1 MHKPFEGKVALVTG
15 GNSGIGK
22 ATAIH
27 FAKEGAQ
34 VVIAAR
40 RVDEGMQ
47 TVAEIRQVG
56 GDAIFIKTD
65 VAQAIEVEALISKTV
80 TTYGRLDYAFN
91 NAGVGGG
98 GPLHEFAE
106 ED

>member
-1 MHKPFEGKVALVTG
+1 MEVTTPEALGLSSQRFVGKVALVTG

-40 RVDEGMQ
+40 RVEEGMQ
-47 TVAEIRQVG
+47 TVAEIHQAG
-56 GDAIFIKTD
+56 GTPS
-65 VAQAIEVEALISKTV
+65 LSKRTWP
-80 TTYGRLDYAFN
+80 R
-91 NAGVGGG
+91 
-98 GPLHEFAE
+98 P
-106 ED
+106 